1 MSYGK
6 SLALSQNSFVRP
18 PTPDVVEA
26 QEQDEFGAR
35 RQKRQATVYDAVAGR
50 VNHHGFLPS
59 APYPS
64 KYRDTAS
71 SSTRPVRPEEVLFRR
86 QHAPQRYEEND
97 FYFAHEALPPSCPL
111 PCSELL
117 EAIHAYSADFYDH
130 ATIDGGRD
138 DYQSMDETALI
149 AMGILME
156 EMAKESLGETGD
168 MVLVEGEEIPT
179 DELPSVPQ
187 LGRNIGR
194 KRANTGQS
202 STMASSGDELESVV
216 AKKRRPKKRKL
227 GRKMTSAAELDIED
241 DERCLPCKIIV
252 ASFILVL
259 HGSHAT
265 ILVAHHRGIG
275 NEFKTIRCARIDI
288 KSAWLNAQLQGVKH
302 LVFQQAT
309 RLRCVKLVGKAG
321 LSKLEPCPYFQLS
334 NRGSNKK
341 HRVFASYATSL
352 LAQPW
357 STSRASALC
366 MLHIANL
373 SPRSSSTRRR
383 QGLGQCICWNAVEP

>member
-18 PTPDVVEA
+18 PTPDVVEV
-26 QEQDEFGAR
+26 QEQDEFGSR

-59 APYPS
+59 APFSS

-86 QHAPQRYEEND
+86 QNAPQRYEEND

-111 PCSELL
+111 PSSELL
-117 EAIHAYSADFYDH
+117 EAIHAYSADYYDH

-138 DYQSMDETALI
+138 DYQSMDETALL

-179 DELPSVPQ
+179 DEIPLAPQ
-187 LGRNIGR
+187 LSRNMRR

-216 AKKRRPKKRKL
+216 VNKRRPKKRKL
-227 GRKMTSAAELDIED
+227 GRKMTYATELDIED
-241 DERCLPCKIIV
+241 DER
-252 ASFILVL
+252 
-259 HGSHAT
+259 
-265 ILVAHHRGIG
+265 
-275 NEFKTIRCARIDI
+275 
-288 KSAWLNAQLQGVKH
+288 W
-302 LVFQQAT
+302 
-309 RLRCVKLVGKAG
+309 
-321 LSKLEPCPYFQLS
+321 
-334 NRGSNKK
+334 
-341 HRVFASYATSL
+341 
-352 LAQPW
+352 
-357 STSRASALC
+357 
-366 MLHIANL
+366 
-373 SPRSSSTRRR
+373 
-383 QGLGQCICWNAVEP
+383 

>member
-26 QEQDEFGAR
+26 QEQDDFGAR

-59 APYPS
+59 VPFSS

-86 QHAPQRYEEND
+86 QNAPQRYEEND

-111 PCSELL
+111 PSSELL
-117 EAIHAYSADFYDH
+117 EAIHAYSADYYDH

-179 DELPSVPQ
+179 DELPLVPQ
-187 LGRNIGR
+187 LSRTMRR

-216 AKKRRPKKRKL
+216 VNKRRPKKRKL
-227 GRKMTSAAELDIED
+227 GRKMTSAAELDMED
-241 DERCLPCKIIV
+241 DER
-252 ASFILVL
+252 
-259 HGSHAT
+259 
-265 ILVAHHRGIG
+265 
-275 NEFKTIRCARIDI
+275 
-288 KSAWLNAQLQGVKH
+288 W
-302 LVFQQAT
+302 
-309 RLRCVKLVGKAG
+309 
-321 LSKLEPCPYFQLS
+321 
-334 NRGSNKK
+334 
-341 HRVFASYATSL
+341 
-352 LAQPW
+352 
-357 STSRASALC
+357 
-366 MLHIANL
+366 
-373 SPRSSSTRRR
+373 
-383 QGLGQCICWNAVEP
+383 